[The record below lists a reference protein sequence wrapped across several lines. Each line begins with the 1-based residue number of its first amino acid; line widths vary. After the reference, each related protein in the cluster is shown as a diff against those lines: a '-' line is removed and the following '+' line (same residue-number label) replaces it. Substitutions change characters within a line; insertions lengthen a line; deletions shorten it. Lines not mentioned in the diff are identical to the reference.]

1 MEQTIYR
8 NYQKITLQESPG
20 RIPAGR
26 IPRSKDCVMLA
37 DLCDRCKPGDEI
49 DVTGIYTNNYDGSLN
64 TEQGFPVF
72 STVIMAN
79 HLIVKDCKQI
89 VQSLTDEDVAAIT
102 RLSKDHRIGERIVAS
117 IGPSI
122 YGHEYIK
129 RGIALALF
137 GGESKNPGETS
148 DILLCTIYMSY
159 YVSCDGACMGPA
171 ALLLHCF
178 QYKYHLLLGEEC
190 FNSVCDI
197 QAKNTRCVEIST
209 YSSVVTLAQPN
220 HSFWS
225 MLRR

>member
-26 IPRSKDCVMLA
+26 IPRSKDCIMLA

-64 TEQGFPVF
+64 TDQGFPVF

-137 GGESKNPGETS
+137 GGESKNPGKALNIVLTV
-148 DILLCTIYMSY
+148 LYNWLRKT
-159 YVSCDGACMGPA
+159 VSATN
-171 ALLLHCF
+171 F
-178 QYKYHLLLGEEC
+178 IK
-190 FNSVCDI
+190 
-197 QAKNTRCVEIST
+197 
-209 YSSVVTLAQPN
+209 
-220 HSFWS
+220 
-225 MLRR
+225 